1 MNLLLETFVFL
12 LATIVVV
19 PVCRKFGLSTVLGYL
34 LAGLLV
40 GPKRPGAYRQ
50 TPPKCFTLLSSA

>member
-1 MNLLLETFVFL
+1 MSLLLEIFVFL

-40 GPKRPGAYRQ
+40 GPSGLGAYKQLRR
-50 TPPKCFTLLSSA
+50 SASFC